1 MENKKVLNLYAGIGG
16 NRKLWLNVDVTA
28 LEFNPEIAKVYQDFY
43 PNDKVIIADAHQY
56 LIEHYKEFDFIWTS
70 PPCQTHSSFRF
81 NIGVRFRGVKEE
93 YPDMRLYQ
101 EIIFLQHH
109 SKCPFVV
116 ENVKPYYEPLIPA
129 QQLQRHLF
137 WSNFKIPETEIK
149 NDIIRE
155 AQIPDLQKLYGFDLS
170 KYKLQNKRQILR
182 NCVSPELGQ
191 HIFKSAFK
199 EEKQVAL
206 NSLPIL
212 KDGVSLEAK

>member
-101 EIIFLQHH
+101 EIM
-109 SKCPFVV
+109 
-116 ENVKPYYEPLIPA
+116 
-129 QQLQRHLF
+129 HLF